1 MSPELLVRFAG
12 FGNAGAAEHRQNRV
26 LSKLSAV
33 RSRFVTAEIWTPVQV
48 LLRSSE

>member
-26 LSKLSAV
+26 LSKLSAAF
-33 RSRFVTAEIWTPVQV
+33 SPLGAAEIWTPVQV